1 VNVNSILKQHGLNS
15 NWANGNDLQLGV
27 GGNTWKLHLPLSFT
41 LLYLLKTAE
50 HQLADILIIPQ
61 REFIK
66 KLKRDFNNVIVLTV
80 TFV

>member
-1 VNVNSILKQHGLNS
+1 
-15 NWANGNDLQLGV
+15 
-27 GGNTWKLHLPLSFT
+27 